1 MAASTCF
8 SSPMDLALRA
18 DDLKIGDTCLLDQ
31 FLAFCN
37 LYHIGSLFLTA
48 PFFDRRFID
57 RMLKQ
62 TGPDISLTIV
72 VRDDKA
78 AGRVWELLQGCHHR
92 SVCVYIRPRL
102 HAKVYIFECKN
113 QVIATLIGSH
123 NATNAGRKGN
133 VEVGV
138 FVSAANNKSEWA
150 AIQHTRSYLAEQAEF
165 YRDNGYTQKGR
176 V

>member
-8 SSPMDLALRA
+8 SSPQDLALRA

-37 LYHIGSLFLTA
+37 LYGTGSLFLTA
-48 PFFDRRFID
+48 PFFDPRFIT
-57 RMLKQ
+57 RMLEQ
-62 TGPDISLTIV
+62 TGPDIALTIV

-78 AGRVWELLQGCHHR
+78 AGRVWGLLQSCKRR
-92 SVCVYIRPRL
+92 SVSVYVRPRL
-102 HAKVYIFECKN
+102 HAKVYIFECYN

-138 FVSAANNKSEWA
+138 FVSAANKKSDWV
-150 AIQHTRSYLAEQAEF
+150 AIQHTRSYLAEHAEF
-165 YRDNGYTQKGR
+165 YCGNGYTHKGR
-176 V
+176 I